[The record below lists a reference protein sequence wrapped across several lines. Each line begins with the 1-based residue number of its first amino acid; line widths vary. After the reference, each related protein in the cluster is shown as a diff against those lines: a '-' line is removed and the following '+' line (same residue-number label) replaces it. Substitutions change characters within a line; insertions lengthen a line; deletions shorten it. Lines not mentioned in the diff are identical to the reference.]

1 MRAPSVSQVMVTVC
15 SPVKE
20 PPFGSMT
27 GAAAGS
33 AFVNVA
39 VTISLAGQPSLTAMA
54 LTVADSVS
62 VNAPV

>member
-1 MRAPSVSQVMVTVC
+1 
-15 SPVKE
+15 
-20 PPFGSMT
+20 MT

-54 LTVADSVS
+54 LTVADAVS